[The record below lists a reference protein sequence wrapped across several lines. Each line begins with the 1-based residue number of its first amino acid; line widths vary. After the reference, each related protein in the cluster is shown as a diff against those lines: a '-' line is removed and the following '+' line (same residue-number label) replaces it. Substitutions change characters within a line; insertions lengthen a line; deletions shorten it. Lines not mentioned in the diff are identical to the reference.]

1 MLELVVSDSEKGLLR
16 DTKLF
21 NDEDIV
27 SFSLLLS
34 YGKIKDLKCAI
45 VREICGYTI
54 DVQDELKLL
63 RENVSDKNDIRI
75 WYSSSDNEDVCTL
88 CFVVNYLSDIKNL
101 NIYVCDASDSEHFSL
116 GSFLVSEVDG
126 LIKRTKKL
134 SDSDKNF
141 YMGLWD
147 KLENENG
154 DLRIIDGDNL
164 ISYGYNYLDNK
175 IIELLEKYD
184 NIYYWSFVGECMSL
198 RLCNFYGD
206 IFFTERINKMIE
218 DGKIIVSKIVTEK
231 NFMGEFVDRKY
242 IKVI

>member
-16 DTKLF
+16 NTKLF
-21 NDEDIV
+21 NDEDII

-34 YGKIKDLKCAI
+34 YGKIKNLKSTI
-45 VREICGYTI
+45 IREGYSYTI
-54 DVQDELKLL
+54 NVQDELKLL
-63 RENVSDKNDIRI
+63 REKVSDKKDIRI
-75 WYSSSDNEDVCTL
+75 WYSRLDNEDVCTL
-88 CFVVNYLSDIKNL
+88 CFIVNYLNDIKDL
-101 NIYVCDASDSEHFSL
+101 NIYVCDATDSEHFSL
-116 GSFLVSEVDG
+116 GSYLVSEVDD
-126 LIKRTKKL
+126 LIEKTKKL
-134 SDSDKNF
+134 SDFDKKN
-141 YMGLWD
+141 YKELWD

-164 ISYGYNYLDNK
+164 VSYGYNYLDNK

-184 NIYYWSFVGECMSL
+184 NIYYWAFVGECMSL

-218 DGKIIVSKIVTEK
+218 DGKIMVCKVVSEK